1 MSPPLRYITVD
12 RIGDVACVS
21 LKKHRLT
28 EDEVLQLADEV
39 VGLIDGGC
47 RKMAICL
54 GPGALECLYSVFLA
68 KLVMFQRVLRER
80 GGALKLC
87 DVTPEVRDVFEA
99 CRLHELFDFAGDQAS
114 AVAAFADGRGQ
125 AGA

>member
-1 MSPPLRYITVD
+1 MSAPLRHIVVSQV
-12 RIGDVACVS
+12 GDVTCVS
-21 LKKHRLT
+21 LRKHRLM
-28 EDEVLQLADEV
+28 EDEMLQMADEV
-39 VGLIDGGC
+39 SRLIEGGC
-47 RKMAICL
+47 RKLVFSL
-54 GPGALECLYSVFLA
+54 GPGALQCLYSVFLA

-114 AVAAFADGRGQ
+114 AVAAFADGPGQ
-125 AGA
+125 GGA

>member
-1 MSPPLRYITVD
+1 MSSPLRHIVVSQV
-12 RIGDVACVS
+12 GDVTCVS
-21 LKKHRLT
+21 LRKHRLM
-28 EDEVLQLADEV
+28 EDEMLQMADEV
-39 VGLIDGGC
+39 SGLIEGGC
-47 RKMAICL
+47 RKLVFSL
-54 GPGALECLYSVFLA
+54 GPEALQCLYSVFLA

-114 AVAAFADGRGQ
+114 AVAAFAHGPGQ